1 MSERR
6 FPPPWTVETIPG
18 GLKVCDANGQSLAY
32 VYSRENDSHAHMAKV
47 LTELER
53 TTTMARSKAIPMIA
67 YIGIAALLQAATSPT
82 AAQEVQV
89 QSVVAIDGKV
99 NCSQMKTG
107 ATRPCEEFT
116 PPPKVAVGE
125 TFSADGKTRQIGI
138 IRAAQVKGHWI
149 RVAAETL
156 ACG

>member
-1 MSERR
+1 M
-6 FPPPWTVETIPG
+6 
-18 GLKVCDANGQSLAY
+18 
-32 VYSRENDSHAHMAKV
+32 
-47 LTELER
+47 
-53 TTTMARSKAIPMIA
+53 MARTKAISTIA

-99 NCSQMKTG
+99 VCSQMKMQTG
-107 ATRPCEEFT
+107 TTSPCKEFT

-138 IRAAQVKGHWI
+138 IRAAQIKGDWI
-149 RVAAETL
+149 CVAAETL
-156 ACG
+156 EDIPVDKSRDRTWLGILKCKPDLAGKASLPPPE

>member
-1 MSERR
+1 M
-6 FPPPWTVETIPG
+6 
-18 GLKVCDANGQSLAY
+18 D
-32 VYSRENDSHAHMAKV
+32 
-47 LTELER
+47 R
-53 TTTMARSKAIPMIA
+53 TKAIPMIA

-99 NCSQMKTG
+99 VCSQMKSRG
-107 ATRPCEEFT
+107 ATSPCEEFT

-138 IRAAQVKGHWI
+138 IRAAQVKGDWI
-149 RVAAETL
+149 CVAAETL
-156 ACG
+156 EDIPVDKSRNRTWLAILKCKPDLAGNAPLPPG